1 MIFTAFILSAILV
14 SLLSGA
20 IWCLGYALGWW
31 PRKLRSYSFGHIF
44 SGRAKLVAH
53 QIEDEHS
60 NWEHYHHITCNHPH
74 APIGYPGCICKVVN
88 KHEWERLDRENAEAT
103 RLRDFARAHPER
115 PRKLRVLRP
124 DWRYGHPE
132 FFRPLDTWPRE

>member
-1 MIFTAFILSAILV
+1 MIFTAFILAALLV

-31 PRKLRSYSFGHIF
+31 
-44 SGRAKLVAH
+44 
-53 QIEDEHS
+53 
-60 NWEHYHHITCNHPH
+60 
-74 APIGYPGCICKVVN
+74 
-88 KHEWERLDRENAEAT
+88 
-103 RLRDFARAHPER
+103 

-132 FFRPLDTWPRE
+132 FFRPLDTWPKD